1 MKLTKNITF
10 SVEILAAHKLRTFL
24 SVTGM
29 VVGVASVVLMV
40 AVGRGAEQRI
50 LDQIQGMGTHL
61 IVVSA
66 GQSRIVAGRRRQMS
80 TVTTLVPGD
89 AEVIAELCPSVS
101 LAAPAVTKKLNVR
114 ADGETV
120 NTEVNG
126 MTREG
131 MVIRNFTIATGRG
144 FSEAEARAKR
154 RVAVLGPTVAA
165 NLFGNSDPV
174 GAQIRIGRV
183 PFEVIGI
190 THAKGI
196 DQNGADQDD
205 VIIVPLI
212 TAMRRL
218 MNVSYVQSIYV
229 QAQNSQLM
237 TTAETEVRALLHERH
252 RLRSKPDDFT
262 VQNQATLLATERE
275 TAHTM
280 TLLLG
285 SVAGI
290 SLAVGGVGILAV
302 MLIAVRERRREIGL
316 RRALGA
322 RRRDIR
328 LQFLTESVLL
338 SGLGGGVGVAVGVG
352 GAYGVAALGYWDTL
366 VSWPSMIIA
375 LLVSVVLGVFFGI
388 YPATRAAELEP
399 IEALRSE

>member
-1 MKLTKNITF
+1 VKLTKNVAF
-10 SVEILAAHKLRTFL
+10 SVEILAAHKLRTLL

-50 LDQIQGMGTHL
+50 LDQIRGMGTHL
-61 IVVSA
+61 IVVRT
-66 GQSRIVAGRRRQMS
+66 GQSRIIAGRRRQMS
-80 TVTTLVPGD
+80 TVTTLVTGD
-89 AEVIAELCPSVS
+89 AEAIANMCPSVA
-101 LAAPAVTKKLNVR
+101 LAAPAVTKNLNVR
-114 ADGETV
+114 ADGETI
-120 NTEVNG
+120 NTMVNG
-126 MTREG
+126 MTTAG
-131 MVIRNFTIATGRG
+131 MMIRNFTIATGRA
-144 FSEAEARAKR
+144 FNEAEARAKR
-154 RVAVLGPTVAA
+154 RVAVLGPTVAT

-218 MNVSYVQSIYV
+218 MNVSYVQSIYAL
-229 QAQNSQLM
+229 AQNSQSM
-237 TTAETEVRALLHERH
+237 TLAEAEIRALLRERH

-262 VQNQATLLATERE
+262 VQNQATLLAIERE
-275 TAHTM
+275 TARTM

-290 SLAVGGVGILAV
+290 SLAVGGVGIMAV

-338 SGLGGGVGVAVGVG
+338 SGLGGGVGIIVGVG
-352 GAYGVAALGYWDTL
+352 GAYGASALGYWDTL
-366 VSWPSMIIA
+366 ISWPPMIIA
-375 LLVSVVLGVFFGI
+375 LLVSMVLGVFLGV